1 MEKRFISWSILFLF
15 TIFGASA
22 AAVSFK
28 ASVDKSVVMVGDRIQ
43 VTFTTNTNIKQFSRP
58 DFKGFQLIQGPM
70 QSYSSQ
76 NINGRVSSVSS
87 ITYVIQA
94 IEEGTF
100 IISPAL
106 GDIGSEILKTDPI
119 EITVKERDVQ
129 AERKAEEQK
138 RLAEADKLAENLFI
152 MVTVDKRNVSLGEKV
167 TARYVLYTREN
178 LANLSV
184 NKTPELNGFWSK
196 DVKSLYDNQLKQ
208 DVVNYNGK
216 QYNTLELK
224 STLLYPQRTGDLV
237 IDPIEIN
244 AIYQVRSKGRGNSI
258 FDQVFGSVENKEIL
272 LKSKSVKVKVNPL
285 PANQPKNFNGA
296 VGTFSASMK
305 ANKTEMKANEAI
317 NIKITIE
324 GKGNLHLISA
334 PSIPALPDIE
344 VYDPKIDDQFST
356 SISGVS
362 GKRIFD
368 YLVIPRHEGDFTIP
382 SFEFT
387 YYDLNS
393 KSYKTVQTDSIQ
405 LKVAKGD
412 GQAAQGYIPN
422 NKEEIELLNEDIIHI
437 KKSEDEISNKDDDFY
452 GSALFY
458 SLLILPFILLG
469 VSLFYKSKTDEL
481 YSDKA
486 LLKKTKANKMA
497 TKRLSSAKKHL
508 NKGDLASFYQEV
520 GTAVLNYFSDKFN
533 IPMADL
539 SKERITEKLHEK
551 SIEQET
557 ITKINELMD
566 NAEMARYAPTANLEA
581 NKIYEQA
588 IVLISQIENKIK

>member
-1 MEKRFISWSILFLF
+1 MEKRIISWSILFLL

-28 ASVDKSVVMVGDRIQ
+28 ATVDKSVVMVGDRIQ
-43 VTFTTNTNIKQFSRP
+43 VTFTTNTNIKSFTPP
-58 DFKGFQLIQGPM
+58 DFKGFQRVQGPM

-94 IEEGTF
+94 IEVGTF
-100 IISPAL
+100 TIGPAF
-106 GDIGSEILKTDPI
+106 GDIGSEVLETEPI

-129 AERKAEEQK
+129 AERKAAEQK

-152 MVTVDKRNVSLGEKV
+152 MVTVDKTNVSLGEKI

-216 QYNTLELK
+216 QYSTLELK

-244 AIYQVRSKGRGNSI
+244 AIYQIRSRGRGNSI
-258 FDQVFGSVENKEIL
+258 FDQVFGSIENKEVL
-272 LKSKSVKVKVNPL
+272 LKSKAVKVKVNPL
-285 PANQPKNFNGA
+285 PSNQPKNFNGA
-296 VGTFSASMK
+296 VGSFTASMK
-305 ANKTEMKANEAI
+305 ANKTAIKANEAI

-324 GKGNLHLISA
+324 GKGNLHLIPA
-334 PSIPALPDIE
+334 PSVPALPDIE
-344 VYDPKIDDQFST
+344 VYDPKVDDQFST
-356 SISGVS
+356 SLSGVS
-362 GKRIFD
+362 GKRTFD
-368 YLVIPRHEGDFTIP
+368 YLVIPRHEGKFTIP
-382 SFEFT
+382 AFEFS
-387 YYDLNS
+387 YFDLNS

-405 LKVAKGD
+405 LDVAKGD
-412 GQAAQGYIPN
+412 GQSAQAYIPT
-422 NKEEIELLNEDIIHI
+422 NKEEVELLNEDIVHI
-437 KKSEDEISNKDDDFY
+437 KKSKDGISNKEDDFF
-452 GSALFY
+452 GSTLFY
-458 SLLILPFILLG
+458 TLVILPFVLLAL
-469 VSLFYKSKTDEL
+469 SLFYKSKTDQL

-520 GTAVLNYFSDKFN
+520 GTAILNYFSDKFN
-533 IPMADL
+533 ISMADL
-539 SKERITEKLHEK
+539 SKEKITEKLNEK
-551 SIEQET
+551 SIEQATLVE
-557 ITKINELMD
+557 INELMD

-581 NKIYEQA
+581 SKIYEQA
-588 IVLISQIENKIK
+588 IVLISKIENKIK